1 MTVHHV
7 LVPLD
12 FSTYAKQALDYAIAL
27 AQKLQARVTLLHVI
41 QPRAVVNV
49 EGGYMAIVDLSPGS

>member
-12 FSTYAKQALDYAIAL
+12 FSTYAEQALDYAIAL

-41 QPRAVVNV
+41 QPPAVVNV
-49 EGGYMAIVDLSPGS
+49 EGGYMAIFDLSPGS